1 MAFLDIVR
9 DAKAHLQENGRVSI
23 RALRREFGMDDET
36 LEELIEELVEVQR
49 TAERDGNVLVWS
61 ADLGRSAPTADTPP
75 VVVERVPRAYTP
87 KHLAD
92 KILHSKSAL
101 EGERKQVTVMF
112 ADVKGSMELAEQLDP
127 EEWHRILERFFEI
140 LTEGIHRFEGTVNQY
155 TGDGIMALFGAPIAH
170 EDHAQRACYAALH
183 LRDAVRAH
191 AAEVR
196 ARHGVPFGVRIGLN
210 SGTVVVG
217 KIGDDLRMDYT
228 AQGHT
233 VGLAQRMEA
242 FAESGHIVLS
252 EHTARLVDG
261 YFDLQDLGPSA
272 IKGVREPVGLFDLE
286 GVGRFRTRLD
296 QSRAR
301 GLSTFVGRD
310 DDMALIEA
318 AFERAQSGHGQVMGV
333 VADAGTGK
341 SRLCAE
347 FIDRVRAKGL
357 PVLEGRGVAHG
368 KSIPMLPMLEVWR
381 SFYGIDE
388 DDSPEETRAKIAGR
402 LLLMDESFRETLPI
416 QFDLFGVPD
425 PANPSP
431 AMDAEQRQKQLHKVV
446 KRVLHDPSYQGG
458 GRVVL
463 LEDLHWFDGASDSF
477 LETFV
482 ESIPATR
489 DLWLLNFRPEYQ
501 ASWMQKSYY
510 HHLPL
515 QPLGEEAIRA
525 LLRDQLG
532 EDPSVAALPQIIHE
546 RTEGNPF
553 FIEEVIQSLVE
564 NGQLAGTRGSYR
576 LTTAIDALQVPAS
589 VQALLSARIDR
600 LGEREKEVL
609 QTAAVIGKIF
619 SESLLVRVVKN
630 VASDG
635 EMDIGEALSALV
647 AAEFIFEAALYPQ
660 LEYSFKHPLTQEVAA
675 GSQLRDRRVRVHA
688 EVARVLEETSS
699 NLDERAGEIAEHW
712 SEAEDAAQAATWHRR
727 AAEWAGLS
735 DPREAMRHWRSVRE
749 LVARID
755 DSSDR
760 RALALEACNQ
770 ILSFGWRMG
779 GTEEEVAALFEE
791 GRGLA
796 EQAEDSSA
804 LPLLVGQYG
813 LVRYSVTG
821 SARDYVTY
829 GEEAATLVETNENA
843 SLRVAIWTFPA
854 FGNWIAGDGRRCIY
868 WSERVLEEVG
878 SDGVLG
884 REFTGYSPR
893 VAMLHAHTMGMMNLG
908 HLAEAE
914 SECREA
920 QRVALDLGEHEV
932 LTWLRFAEAD
942 IAHTSGDR
950 NLGLERAGQTIELA
964 EELDNEGARVC
975 AHAALG
981 VANLMRGDAAAALE
995 ALRESVA
1002 ISRDRQALVALRPRI
1017 LTWVAEAEIALGERA
1032 SAVAA
1037 AREAIDL
1044 ADSGG
1049 VLYYGANARLT
1060 LAEMLLA
1067 TDGDVPRREIESALD
1082 RAEELIESIAGRS
1095 LSPRILEIRGRLAV
1109 ALDDVTAADRAFQK
1123 AVDVYREIGAKGHA
1137 ERLARE
1143 IDS

>member
-1 MAFLDIVR
+1 V
-9 DAKAHLQENGRVSI
+9 
-23 RALRREFGMDDET
+23 DDET
-36 LEELIEELVEVQR
+36 LEDLIEELVKVQR
-49 TAERDGNVLVWS
+49 AAERDGDVLVWS
-61 ADLGRSAPTADTPP
+61 ADPGPSAPTTDTEPA
-75 VVVERVPRAYTP
+75 VAERSPRAYTP

-92 KILHSKSAL
+92 KILQSKSAL
-101 EGERKQVTVMF
+101 QGERKQVTVMF

-127 EEWHRILERFFEI
+127 EEWHRILERFFEL

-170 EDHAQRACYAALH
+170 EDHAHRACYAALH

-210 SGTVVVG
+210 SGAVVVG

-242 FAESGHIVLS
+242 FAESGHILLS
-252 EHTARLVDG
+252 EYTAKLVDG
-261 YFDLQDLGPSA
+261 YFDLQDLGASP

-296 QSRAR
+296 QSRSR

-347 FIDRVRAKGL
+347 FIDRVRAKDV

-381 SFYGIDE
+381 SFYGIEE
-388 DDSPEETRAKIAGR
+388 DDSPEQTRAKIAGR
-402 LLLMDESFRETLPI
+402 LLLMDEGFRETLPI

-431 AMDAEQRQKQLHKVV
+431 TMDAEQRQKQLQRVV
-446 KRVLHDPSYQGG
+446 KRVLHDPSYQDG

-477 LETFV
+477 LEIFV

-515 QPLGEEAIRA
+515 QPLGEEAIRE

-532 EDPSVAALPQIIHE
+532 EHPSVAALPQIIHE

-564 NGQLAGTRGSYR
+564 NGQLAGTRGNYR
-576 LTTAIDALQVPAS
+576 LTTAVDAVQVPAS

-600 LGEREKEVL
+600 LGERDKEVL

-619 SESLLVRVVKN
+619 SESLLIRVVKN
-630 VASDG
+630 VASVG
-635 EMDIGEALSALV
+635 EMDISEALSALV

-675 GSQLRDRRVRVHA
+675 GSQLRDRRIRVHA
-688 EVARVLEETSS
+688 AVARVLEETSS

-712 SEAEDAAQAATWHRR
+712 SEAEDAAQSATWYRR

-760 RALALEACNQ
+760 RKLALEACNQ

-779 GTEEEVAALFEE
+779 GTEEEVDAVFEE
-791 GRGLA
+791 GRPLA
-796 EQAEDSSA
+796 EQSDDPSA

-813 LVRYSVTG
+813 LVRYSAVG

-829 GEEAATLVETNENA
+829 GEEAATLLEGNDDA

-854 FGNWIAGDGRRCIY
+854 FGNWIAGDGKRCLY
-868 WSERVLEEVG
+868 WAERVLEAVG
-878 SDGVLG
+878 SDGALG

-893 VAMLHAHTMGMMNLG
+893 AAMLHASAMSTMNLG
-908 HLAEAE
+908 HLE
-914 SECREA
+914 EA
-920 QRVALDLGEHEV
+920 QRIREEGERVALELGEHEV
-932 LTWLRFAEAD
+932 LTWIRSAEAF
-942 IAHTSGDR
+942 IVHTSGDR
-950 NLGLERAGQTIELA
+950 NLSLDRARHTVEVA
-964 EELDNEGARVC
+964 EELDNEGSRVC
-975 AHAALG
+975 AYSVLG
-981 VANLMRGDAAAALE
+981 VANLMHGDAEAARE

-1002 ISRDRQALVALRPRI
+1002 ISSDRRALLAVRPGI
-1017 LTWVAEAEIALGERA
+1017 LSWIAEAELALGERA
-1032 SAVAA
+1032 RAVAA
-1037 AREAIDL
+1037 AREAIDI

-1049 VLYYGANARLT
+1049 VLYYGANARIT
-1060 LAEMLLA
+1060 LSEMLLA
-1067 TDGDVPRREIESALD
+1067 TDGDLPGREIESVLD
-1082 RAEELIESIAGRS
+1082 RAEELVESIAGRS
-1095 LSPRILEIRGRLAV
+1095 LSPRILEMRGRLA
-1109 ALDDVTAADRAFQK
+1109 ALLDDDTAAKSAFQK
-1123 AVDVYREIGAKGHA
+1123 AVDIYREIGAKGHA
-1137 ERLARE
+1137 ERLARK